1 MTHNR
6 KKTIIQHY
14 LDAYQR
20 FDIADMTSNLDPDLV
35 FKNITAG
42 EVTVETHG
50 LDQFRALAAQSLALF
65 SSRQQTPINFVF
77 TGNEVVVDI
86 KYRALLAVDLAGLG
100 NAGDEVNL
108 LGTSKF
114 LFNGDLIVRITDTS

>member
-50 LDQFRALAAQSLALF
+50 LDQFRALAAQSLPQF
-65 SSRQQTPINFVF
+65 RVHRQ
-77 TGNEVVVDI
+77 
-86 KYRALLAVDLAGLG
+86 
-100 NAGDEVNL
+100 
-108 LGTSKF
+108 
-114 LFNGDLIVRITDTS
+114 